1 MPGSVSNTFNAG
13 DTVDAAK
20 LNENFAD
27 LAGYTVA
34 IGDLANQYSL
44 MALQIQRFG
53 LSTDSG
59 SETTTVVVPS
69 GQTWKMVEAQLD
81 ATVSGGTNPS
91 QTFTVIVT
99 AGGSPSTLAT
109 ISRTTTGRTQA
120 SGTTSIPA
128 GSTVEL
134 KLASPASSDTF
145 TGSASGV
152 FFVQVKHLA

>member
-53 LSTDSG
+53 LSTPDSG

-81 ATVSGGTNPS
+81 VTVSGGTNPS

-99 AGGSPSTLAT
+99 TGGSPSTLAT

-145 TGSASGV
+145 TGSASG
-152 FFVQVKHLA
+152 